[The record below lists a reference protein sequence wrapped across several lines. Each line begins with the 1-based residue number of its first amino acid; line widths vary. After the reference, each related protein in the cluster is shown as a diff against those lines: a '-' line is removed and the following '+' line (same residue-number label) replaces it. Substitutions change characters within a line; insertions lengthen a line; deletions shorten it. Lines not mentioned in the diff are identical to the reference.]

1 MAPLLVP
8 VVSVSLL
15 VDIFRG
21 GLVVLLD
28 FRTDFCTNVRKEL
41 SGRTKVLGS
50 HWKEARVEE
59 TIDRLVY
66 SFNDR
71 LLLLQLRV

>member
-1 MAPLLVP
+1 M
-8 VVSVSLL
+8 
-15 VDIFRG
+15 
-21 GLVVLLD
+21 VLE
-28 FRTDFCTNVRKEL
+28 FRTDFCTNVRKSCKEL
-41 SGRTKVLGS
+41 RGRTKVLGS

-71 LLLLQLRV
+71 LVLLQLRV